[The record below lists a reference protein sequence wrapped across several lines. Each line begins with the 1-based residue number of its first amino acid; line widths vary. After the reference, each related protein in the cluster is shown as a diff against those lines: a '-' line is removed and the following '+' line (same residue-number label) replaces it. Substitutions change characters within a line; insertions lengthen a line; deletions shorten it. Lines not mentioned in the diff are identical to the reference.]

1 MLAESTMNQAG
12 FTELAA
18 NDIMDVNGGA
28 FPVLF
33 VIWGVQVTV
42 GHCLAAGAAV
52 GLAAG
57 GAVVLK
63 N

>member
-1 MLAESTMNQAG
+1 MNYESNLKDLSNNEVM
-12 FTELAA
+12 E
-18 NDIMDVNGGA
+18 VNGGVW
-28 FPVLF
+28 PVLF

-42 GHCLAAGAAV
+42 GHCLVAGAAV

>member
-1 MLAESTMNQAG
+1 MKG
-12 FTELAA
+12 FQELTVQETLEI
-18 NDIMDVNGGA
+18 DGGA

-33 VIWGVQVTV
+33 VIWGVKVTV
-42 GHCLAAGAAV
+42 GHALAAGAAV

>member
-1 MLAESTMNQAG
+1 MSNG
-12 FTELAA
+12 FSDLTKNE
-18 NDIMDVNGGA
+18 IMDVNGGA
-28 FPVLF
+28 WPVLF
-33 VIWGVQVTV
+33 VIWGVKVTV

-63 N
+63 D